1 MLRALII
8 FAFLLSACTGPQLPL
23 SKSDPLSPQDP
34 LVQPPWEAL
43 VEAGPNAYKDIDFET
58 LDGPNATAT
67 TETPVPA
74 QDQIAANS
82 PTEKQVIKSVAI
94 VSIKGA
100 KGAGNSELTAALKTE
115 LQKAGWPVAAKK
127 QGDTILISA
136 TIKFAN
142 DPEGER
148 ITIIWFVKTPDGRP
162 MGDVKQEN
170 IVPKNS
176 VNAGFGEAAPLI
188 AEGAA
193 NGIFELV
200 GKFQQ

>member
-1 MLRALII
+1 M
-8 FAFLLSACTGPQLPL
+8 

-58 LDGPNATAT
+58 LDGPQANQGATAT

-74 QDQIAANS
+74 QDQIAANTS
-82 PTEKQVIKSVAI
+82 AEKQVIKSVAI
-94 VSIKGA
+94 VSIKGG
-100 KGAGNSELTAALKTE
+100 KGAGNSELTSALKTE

-136 TIKFAN
+136 TITIVN

-170 IVPKNS
+170 IVPKGS